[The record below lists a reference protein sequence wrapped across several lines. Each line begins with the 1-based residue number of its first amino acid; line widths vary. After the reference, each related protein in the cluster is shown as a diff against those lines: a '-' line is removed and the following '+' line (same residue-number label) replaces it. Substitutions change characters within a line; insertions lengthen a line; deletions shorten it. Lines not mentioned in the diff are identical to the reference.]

1 MGKSKSNYAITGLSG
16 KVGKVFVFR
25 QRGGETIVATPPSH
39 TKAPSASQK
48 AQQERFIRASAYAK
62 NALQDPSLKE
72 DYTAEAKKRRNVSA
86 YNMAMTDYLRAPKIA
101 HIDHSGYT
109 GSATGEKI
117 MIEAGDAF
125 KVIAVKVRIE
135 DHDAPLV
142 EEGSATLVQGKWV
155 YTTTVTNPS
164 LTGDKIIV
172 TATDRPGNNSKKEE
186 SL

>member
-1 MGKSKSNYAITGLSG
+1 MAKIKDNLAMQGISG
-16 KVGKVFVFR
+16 KLGNQVVYRRVGDKIIVVAKPRRKPTTHPTLISQNNRFR
-25 QRGGETIVATPPSH
+25 L
-39 TKAPSASQK
+39 AST
-48 AQQERFIRASAYAK
+48 YAK

-86 YNMAMTDYLRAPKIA
+86 YNMAMTDYLRAPKIT

-125 KVIAVKVRIE
+125 KVVAVKVRIE
-135 DHDAPLV
+135 DHDGTLV

-155 YTTTVTNPS
+155 YTTTVTNTS